1 MTEQLVDLIKNG
13 PIATMVLNRSD
24 KRNAMNEAMW
34 RAIAA
39 HADDV
44 AGDRSIKV
52 MILRGVDRTAFSA
65 GADIGEFRHVHASPE
80 TANDYRK
87 VVDAAYQSVAGL
99 TKPTIAMI
107 QGVCFGGGC
116 ALSLCC
122 DLRYADHTSSFCIPP
137 AKLGLIYSLRET
149 KRLAD
154 LVGPSKAKEMLMG
167 AYVVKADEA
176 LRIGLA
182 TRLVA
187 ASDLENETY
196 GFARQ
201 MANLSQATIIAVKT
215 MLDEIAQGAAEDTE
229 VSRRLVK
236 GQFESDDYIEGR
248 NAFMEKR
255 KPNFS

>member
-1 MTEQLVDLIKNG
+1 MTTELVELIKNG
-13 PIATMVLNRSD
+13 PIATMVLNRAD

-39 HADDV
+39 LGDEV
-44 AGDRSIKV
+44 AGDASIKV
-52 MILRGVDRTAFSA
+52 MILRGVDASAFSA
-65 GADIGEFRHVHASPE
+65 GADIGEFSRVHASPAAAE
-80 TANDYRK
+80 GYRK
-87 VVDAAYQSVAGL
+87 VVDAAYQAVAGL
-99 TKPTIAMI
+99 EMPTIAMI

-122 DLRYADHTSSFCIPP
+122 DLRYADPTAGFCIPP
-137 AKLGLIYSLRET
+137 AKLGLVYSLRET

-167 AYVVKADEA
+167 AYVVDADEA

-182 TRLVA
+182 TRLFEA
-187 ASDLENETY
+187 ADLETETY
-196 GFARQ
+196 RFARRLTE
-201 MANLSQATIIAVKT
+201 LSQATIKAVKV
-215 MLDEIAQGAAEDTE
+215 MLDEIADGATADTE

-236 GQFESDDYIEGR
+236 GQFESADYIEGR

-255 KPNFS
+255 KPNFA